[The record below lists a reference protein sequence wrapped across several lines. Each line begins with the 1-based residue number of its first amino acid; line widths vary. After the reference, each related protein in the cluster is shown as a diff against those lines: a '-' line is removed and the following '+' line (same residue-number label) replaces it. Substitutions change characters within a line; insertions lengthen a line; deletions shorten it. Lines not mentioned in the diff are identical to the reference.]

1 MRSRVESLERKND
14 SSCKTLS
21 YQAGNCFILAEGVA
35 SIIMIQLARV
45 MQIIIS
51 LARFEMIRQPPFF
64 LSSSDSPSCSLICL
78 QFRLRGELECY
89 KSPIRT
95 ERNVTKRA
103 TASSSWLR
111 VILITLMMTPLKIH
125 QNIPSCYWR
134 LSSPRP
140 GLLHIACHK
149 FLRPLAIDH
158 TGTGSNDTALHN
170 VTRLMKPPGG
180 WHPNQDQVIDCH
192 RILNPATKLTIWS
205 GRVPRSPEMS
215 L

>member
-1 MRSRVESLERKND
+1 
-14 SSCKTLS
+14 
-21 YQAGNCFILAEGVA
+21 
-35 SIIMIQLARV
+35 

-51 LARFEMIRQPPFF
+51 LARFEMIRKPPF
-64 LSSSDSPSCSLICL
+64 LSSSDSPPCSLICL
-78 QFRLRGELECY
+78 QFRLGCELECY

-103 TASSSWLR
+103 TASSWLR
-111 VILITLMMTPLKIH
+111 VILITAMMTPLKIH

-149 FLRPLAIDH
+149 FLRPRVIDH

-192 RILNPATKLTIWS
+192 ARILNPATKLTIWP
-205 GRVPRSPEMS
+205 GFPEVLRCRYNDRGLINGPLAGMWAKPS
-215 L
+215 IKW